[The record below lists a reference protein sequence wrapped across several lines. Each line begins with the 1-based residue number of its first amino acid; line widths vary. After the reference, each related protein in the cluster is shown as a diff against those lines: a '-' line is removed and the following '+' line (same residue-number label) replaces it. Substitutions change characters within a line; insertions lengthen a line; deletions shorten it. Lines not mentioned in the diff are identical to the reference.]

1 MTLKQIQELAV
12 QLGIK
17 NDLRG
22 EAAVRKNMVR
32 VKEKYARLTKEQK
45 EEFDEVKL
53 TNPYTDSRILNDTG
67 KKQIKKVM
75 AGIDIEGAELLLAKQ
90 MGDID
95 LVIAHHPE
103 GRALA
108 DLHDVMSLQAE
119 VLALHGVPINVAES
133 ITNPRIN
140 EVSRGISPINHNR
153 SVDIAKALNLD
164 FMCCHTIEDNMAAT
178 FITNLVKKNQAKLYT
193 VGDVLRLLKTV
204 PEYKEAMK
212 HGAGPRLFVGHDES
226 SAGKIVVT
234 EFTGGTNGSKEI
246 YEKMSQAG
254 IGTIISM
261 HMAEEHRKE
270 AEKHH
275 ISVVIAGHMSSDSL
289 GMNLFLDQLEK
300 RGIKSV
306 AISGLIRVKRK

>member
-22 EAAVRKNMVR
+22 EAKVKKNMER
-32 VKEKYARLTKEQK
+32 VKTKYAKMSKEQK

-53 TNPYTDSRILNDTG
+53 TNPYTDSRILNDTNR
-67 KKQIKKVM
+67 KAIKKVM

-90 MGDID
+90 LGDID

-119 VLALHGVPINVAES
+119 VLSLHGVPINVAES
-133 ITNPRIN
+133 VIKPRIS
-140 EVSRGISPINHNR
+140 EVSRGVSPINHNR
-153 SVDIAKALNLD
+153 NVDIARALNLD
-164 FMCCHTIEDNMAAT
+164 FMCCHTIQDNMAAT
-178 FITNLVKKNQAKLYT
+178 FITKLIEKNKSKIDS
-193 VGDVLRLLKTV
+193 VGDILQILKEV
-204 PEYKEAMK
+204 PEYKQSMK
-212 HGAGPRLFVGHDES
+212 HGAGPRLFVGDADN

-234 EFTGGTNGSKEI
+234 EFTGGTNGSKDI
-246 YEKMSQAG
+246 YEKMAQAG
-254 IGTIISM
+254 IGTIIGM
-261 HMAEEHRKE
+261 HMGEEHRKE
-270 AEKHH
+270 AAKYH
-275 ISVVIAGHMSSDSL
+275 INVVIAGHMSSDSL

-300 RGIKSV
+300 RGIKV
-306 AISGLIRVKRK
+306 VPISGLVRVKRK